1 MKTSVLLDHEPV
13 ADGGFLVR
21 ALLSIEGN
29 PRSDEDRT
37 PLNLSLVLDRSG
49 SMWGEPL
56 IAAREAAIRII
67 QRLAPEDTVS
77 VVAYDD
83 VVEVVAPPAT
93 GAEQNDLT
101 QRIRDIGPG
110 GSTNLSGG
118 WLRGRDLVAE
128 NQREG
133 AVNRVIL
140 LTDGQANVG
149 MTEPGQLVGLCRSGA
164 GTGISTT
171 TVGFGAH
178 FDEDLLKSMADAGQ
192 GGTYYIEEADQAA
205 GIFAEELDG
214 LMSLAAQNVRVAI
227 GPGADAGFVQV
238 HHQYPNHSEGDVLTL
253 EVGDL
258 YAREP
263 RRIVMEFLLPP
274 KAKAGIDYQVA
285 MVTVTAHVLMDDGG
299 VELQTVKLP
308 IMLSPVEGGI
318 VQPEVRREVL
328 LVAAARAR
336 EEAME
341 ARERG
346 DWTGASQSLRDVVA
360 YARSTGL
367 EDPAVMEEIGDLEAS
382 AELFD
387 QQTVS
392 EADEKYMKQRV
403 YSSDRSRRESIQR
416 YRRGE

>member
-49 SMWGEPL
+49 SMSGVPL
-56 IAAREAAIRII
+56 NAAREAAVRLI

-77 VVAYDD
+77 VVAYDG

-93 GAEQNDLT
+93 GAEQKDLT
-101 QRIRDIGPG
+101 QRIRGIGSG
-110 GSTNLSGG
+110 GTTNLSGG

-133 AVNRVIL
+133 AVNRVVL

-149 MTEPGQLVGLCRSGA
+149 ITEPGQLVGLCRAGA

-205 GIFAEELDG
+205 GIFAEELEG
-214 LMSLAAQNVRVAI
+214 LMSLSAQNVRVAI
-227 GPGADAGFVQV
+227 GPGADADFVQV

-263 RRIVMEFLLPP
+263 RRIVMDFLLPP

-308 IMLSPVEGGI
+308 IMLSPVEGGM

-346 DWTGASQSLRDVVA
+346 DWTAASQSLHEAVA
-360 YARSTGL
+360 YARSTGI

-382 AELFD
+382 AALFD

-403 YSSDRSRRESIQR
+403 YSSDRSRRESIQT
-416 YRRGE
+416 YRRD